1 MLQSSL
7 YVGLSGQITLQ
18 RRLDTVAQNVANSST
33 AGYRAENVK
42 FGSLISNAGHVP
54 VAYATTQST
63 TLSRRTGE
71 IVSTGNPLDVAV
83 SGDAWLSIETPA
95 GPAYTR
101 DGRMRMLPT
110 GELQT
115 LTGRPVLDDGGAA
128 LTVNPRGGPV
138 EIGRNGVIQ
147 QSGRQVGRIGLFTI
161 DKAAALKRFDDA
173 AVIPDRAADPVT
185 DFNIAGVVQGYIERA
200 NVNPVLEMSNLI
212 NVSRAFDAIST
223 AMSDTEDTLRRS
235 IDTLGAPSR

>member
-138 EIGRNGVIQ
+138 EI
-147 QSGRQVGRIGLFTI
+147 LEL
-161 DKAAALKRFDDA
+161 AALQRPEEGPQPDQAQAQRDRDQHRQPVHFA
-173 AVIPDRAADPVT
+173 ALARRSELPITSSELVDMATA
-185 DFNIAGVVQGYIERA
+185 
-200 NVNPVLEMSNLI
+200 
-212 NVSRAFDAIST
+212 AISGVTRPAIASGT
-223 AMSDTEDTLRRS
+223 A
-235 IDTLGAPSR
+235 SRL